1 MGARLLIVML
11 LTAPLT
17 LYATQAGAA
26 ARHRANPV
34 RKIVTLLQ
42 GLNDKVTAE
51 GKKQEEL
58 HEKFTYYCKNSESS
72 LGASVE
78 ASKKKIPELQS
89 EIEGETSSSAQLKED
104 LKGHKADSDA
114 AKKAMAE
121 ATVIR
126 QKENKAFL
134 ASSASSK
141 TNLAALDKAIAG
153 IEAGSKSFLQ
163 TAAAATIKN
172 IAFASTDMSDVDRQ
186 DLLAFLSGES
196 SDGEYVA
203 SGNEVL
209 GIMKQLK
216 DDMAANL
223 EDATATEKAAVA
235 SYEELLSAK
244 TKQVESLT
252 TMIED
257 KISRVGRM
265 AVKTAAAKND
275 LSDTKKALADDSK
288 FLADVSKE
296 CSEKAAAYEKESTLR
311 TEELLAIAD
320 TIKFLNSDEALEL
333 FKKSLP
339 DAGMSSFMQI
349 QVTYKAMRDQALD
362 TIKEAKK
369 RHRSTKLD
377 FISLALRGKKGGFE
391 QVVKMID
398 AMKAQLKVDQK
409 DDDDKKAYCQKE
421 FDKTDDEQKE
431 MKNAVVD
438 VDAAIDDMEEQ
449 IANLKA
455 EIEALSDGIRELD
468 SSVEEA
474 TENRKKEN
482 EAYKDF
488 MASNTA
494 AKDLLGMAKN
504 RLNKYY
510 NPKLYKA
517 PLTTPPPM
525 LIEEDSFLQ
534 VSATARRQL
543 QNKEEVNAVISM
555 MNSLVAD
562 LEKDMALAKTD
573 EKDAQ
578 EDYEAMMKD
587 SASKRAEDAKTITD
601 KEGALAEV
609 DTQLEAAKGS
619 KTSTQK
625 SLLANAGYIQGLH
638 KECDSLLQNYEA
650 RQEARDAEADG
661 MEKSKSVLSG
671 ADFSLLQAGH
681 SKRVS
686 RRHFL
691 RRK

>member
-1 MGARLLIVML
+1 
-11 LTAPLT
+11 
-17 LYATQAGAA
+17 
-26 ARHRANPV
+26 
-34 RKIVTLLQ
+34 
-42 GLNDKVTAE
+42 
-51 GKKQEEL
+51 
-58 HEKFTYYCKNSESS
+58 
-72 LGASVE
+72 
-78 ASKKKIPELQS
+78 
-89 EIEGETSSSAQLKED
+89 
-104 LKGHKADSDA
+104 
-114 AKKAMAE
+114 
-121 ATVIR
+121 
-126 QKENKAFL
+126 
-134 ASSASSK
+134 
-141 TNLAALDKAIAG
+141 
-153 IEAGSKSFLQ
+153 
-163 TAAAATIKN
+163 
-172 IAFASTDMSDVDRQ
+172 
-186 DLLAFLSGES
+186 
-196 SDGEYVA
+196 
-203 SGNEVL
+203 
-209 GIMKQLK
+209 MKQLK
-216 DDMAANL
+216 DEM
-223 EDATATEKAAVA
+223 TADIAEMEKAEKESVSQYEQLMA
-235 SYEELLSAK
+235 SKA
-244 TKQVESLT
+244 KQVQALT
-252 TMIED
+252 TMIEE
-257 KISRVGRM
+257 KTGRTGEV
-265 AVKTAAAKND
+265 AVQEAEDKND
-275 LSDTKKALADDSK
+275 LEDTQEALAQDQK
-288 FLADVSKE
+288 LLADLQKE
-296 CSEKAAAYEKESTLR
+296 CAAKTAEHEATEKTRS
-311 TEELLAIAD
+311 EELLAIAD